1 MTYVTDPIGDLLAR
15 MRNAQH
21 ARKTECRMPWSRLR
35 EELLSVLQKEGWI
48 KSVEVV
54 GTKPFTELVVG
65 FEEQKPA
72 LELKRISKPGRRAY
86 TSYKD
91 LKPVLNGFGMAVL
104 TTSKG
109 LMTDAQA
116 RKERLG
122 GEILCT
128 IS

>member
-21 ARKTECRMPWSRLR
+21 ARKNECRMPWSRLR
-35 EELLSVLQKEGWI
+35 EQLLELLKKEGWI
-48 KSVEVV
+48 KDLEVV
-54 GTKPFTELVVG
+54 GTKPFTEIVVT
-65 FEEQKPA
+65 FEETKPK
-72 LELKRISKPGRRAY
+72 LELKRISKPGRRMY
-86 TSYKD
+86 TSYKE

-109 LMTDAQA
+109 LMTDDQA